1 MQVTIS
7 HISNLKWRSSFSS
20 KQMQNMAFSSRS
32 MKCYPFLKTAM
43 KKIFF
48 FFSKKIESSFVTLLI
63 EKTDM
68 INSPYPLHG
77 YTCTCILGSSG
88 EVYWIQ
94 HYVIKFVSD
103 PRKVV
108 WFSPGTSVSSTNKT
122 DCNDITEILLNVA
135 LNTINLT

>member
-1 MQVTIS
+1 MRFKFFKQNANAKYGILFHSLPIS
-7 HISNLKWRSSFSS
+7 EDGNEK
-20 KQMQNMAFSSRS
+20 K
-32 MKCYPFLKTAM
+32 
-43 KKIFF
+43 KKICF

-94 HYVIKFVSD
+94 HYVIKFVSNL
-103 PRKVV
+103 RKVV
-108 WFSPGTSVSSTNKT
+108 WFSPGTLVSSTNKT
-122 DCNDITEILLNVA
+122 DCNDLTEILLNVA